1 MKIGQLL
8 ERVAYTL
15 VQGDVEQEITGICHD
30 NRQVKAGDAFICIK
44 GARFDTHSCVGE
56 IAAKGAALIVTEQE
70 VEAVEGATV
79 VMVADTRKV
88 LPLLACAW
96 YGYPAEQ
103 MVTIGITG
111 SKGKTTTTH
120 MLADILRSAGHRV
133 GTIGTNGAIIPDHEN
148 HEGQLSAAGEKIYE
162 LNNTTPDPMEL
173 QMYLS
178 MMAKAGCT
186 HVVIEVSSQGMKQH
200 RVDGF
205 TFDYGVWTNI
215 SEGDHIGPN
224 EHADFAEYLSCKAQL
239 LSQSRLGFV
248 NQDDVH
254 VEDFMAQVA
263 APCQMYSVGGQADYS
278 VSQVEKTFADG
289 KPGLTFHVTGKSGL
303 DADIAVNQPGEFNVY
318 NALAAICVADTIG
331 VTPEQ
336 MNQALTRMNIK
347 GRFDIVYDSEEFKVC
362 VDFAHN
368 GYSTRNHLE
377 ALREYRPKRLVCIFG
392 ADGNRSKSRR
402 YEMGEAAGRLA
413 DFSIVTAGHNRWET
427 FEQILADIHV
437 GLDKTEGA
445 YIVIPKRQDA
455 IRYAITHAQPGD
467 LITIIG
473 LGHETYQEEGGVKYP
488 HSDTEFVKQVIK
500 ELGL

>member
-1 MKIGQLL
+1 MKIKALL
-8 ERVAYTL
+8 ERVSYTL
-15 VQGDVEQEITGICHD
+15 VQGDVEREITGICHD
-30 NRQVKAGDAFICIK
+30 NRLVKEGDAFICMK
-44 GARFDTHSCVGE
+44 GARFDTHNCVEEIGE
-56 IAAKGAALIVTEQE
+56 KGAGLIVAQQE
-70 VEAVEGATV
+70 VEAPERATV
-79 VMVADTRKV
+79 VLVEDTRKA

-103 MVTIGITG
+103 MTVIGVTG
-111 SKGKTTTTH
+111 SKGKTTVTH
-120 MLADILRSAGHRV
+120 MLADILRSGGYQV
-133 GTIGTNGAIIPDHEN
+133 GTIGTNGAIIGDE
-148 HEGQLSAAGEKIYE
+148 IFE

-178 MMAKAGCT
+178 MMVKAGCT

-205 TFDYGVWTNI
+205 TFDCSIWTNI

-224 EHADFAEYLSCKAQL
+224 EHRDFEEYLACKAQL

-248 NQDDVH
+248 NGDDVH
-254 VEDFMAQVA
+254 VQELLEQIT
-263 APCQMYSVGGQADYS
+263 APCQLYTVEDTASAKAEHSEGENCDYTAKG
-278 VSQVEKTFADG
+278 VKKTFTDG
-289 KPGLTFHVTGKSGL
+289 KPGIAFHVDSKSGL
-303 DADIAVNQPGEFNVY
+303 DTDFEVNLPGEFNVY
-318 NALAAICVADTIG
+318 NALAAICAADAMG

-336 MNQALTRMNIK
+336 MNRALACMNIK
-347 GRFDIVYDSEEFKVC
+347 GRFDIVYDKEFRVC

-377 ALREYRPKRLVCIFG
+377 ALREYCPNRLVCIFG

-427 FEQILADIHV
+427 FEEILADIHV
-437 GLDKTEGA
+437 GLDKTEGS

-488 HSDTEFVKQVIK
+488 HSDTEFVRQVIR

>member
-1 MKIGQLL
+1 MKIEQLL
-8 ERVAYTL
+8 ERISYTL
-15 VQGDVEQEITGICHD
+15 VQGDEEKEITGICHD
-30 NRQVKAGDAFICIK
+30 NRVVKEGDAFICIK
-44 GARFDTHSCVGE
+44 GARFDTHNGVKE
-56 IAAKGAALIVTEQE
+56 IAAKGAALIVVERE
-70 VEAVEGATV
+70 VEAVEGAAV
-79 VMVADTRKV
+79 VLVEDTRKV

-96 YGYPAEQ
+96 YGYPAEK
-103 MVTIGITG
+103 MTTIGITG
-111 SKGKTTTTH
+111 SKGKTTATH
-120 MLADILRSAGHRV
+120 MLADILRSGGYQV
-133 GTIGTNGAIIPDHEN
+133 GTIGTNGAII
-148 HEGQLSAAGEKIYE
+148 GEEIYE

-173 QMYLS
+173 QMYLG

-205 TFDYGVWTNI
+205 TFDYSIWTNI

-224 EHADFAEYLSCKAQL
+224 EHADFAEYLACKAQL
-239 LSQSRLGFV
+239 ISQSRLGFV
-248 NQDDVH
+248 NRDDAH
-254 VEDFMAQVA
+254 ADAFLAQVTS
-263 APCQMYSVGGQADYS
+263 PCQLYSVGGEADYS
-278 VSQVEKTFADG
+278 ASQVEKTFADG
-289 KPGLTFHVTGKSGL
+289 KPGLAFHVTGKNGL

-318 NALAAICVADTIG
+318 NALAAICVADAIG

-336 MNQALTRMNIK
+336 MNCALTQMNIK

-437 GLDKTEGA
+437 GLDKTEGS

-467 LITIIG
+467 LITILG

-488 HSDTEFVKQVIK
+488 HSDTEFVKQVVR
-500 ELGL
+500 ELGLLDCVIK

>member
-1 MKIGQLL
+1 MKIEKIL
-8 ERVAYTL
+8 ERVSYTL
-15 VQGDVEQEITGICHD
+15 LQGSLEGEVNGISHD
-30 NRQVKAGDAFICIK
+30 NRQVQAGDAFICIR
-44 GARFDTHSCVGE
+44 GARFDTHNCAAE
-56 IAAKGAALIVTEQE
+56 IAAKGAALIVVEHE
-70 VEAVEGATV
+70 VDTVEGTAV
-79 VMVADTRKV
+79 ILVEDTRKV

-96 YGYPAEQ
+96 YGYPAEK
-103 MVTIGITG
+103 MTTIGITG

-120 MLADILRSAGHRV
+120 MLADILQAAGHSV
-133 GTIGTNGAIIPDHEN
+133 GTIGTNGAIF
-148 HEGQLSAAGEKIYE
+148 EKDIYE
-162 LNNTTPDPMEL
+162 LNNTTPDPIEL

-178 MMAKAGCT
+178 MMAERGCT

-224 EHADFAEYLSCKAQL
+224 EHKDFAEYLFCKAQL
-239 LSQSRLGFV
+239 IEHSRLGFI
-248 NQDDVH
+248 NRDDSHTDALLKQIH
-254 VEDFMAQVA
+254 V
-263 APCQMYSVGGQADYS
+263 PCLFYSTEQQADYTA
-278 VSQVEKTFADG
+278 SQVIKTYEEG
-289 KPGLTFHVTGKSGL
+289 KPGISFHVSGKSGL
-303 DADIAVNQPGEFNVY
+303 NDTISVNLPGEFNVY
-318 NALAAICVADTIG
+318 NALAAVCVADAIG
-331 VTPEQ
+331 VKSSE
-336 MNQALTRMNIK
+336 MNQALMHMNIK
-347 GRFDIVYDSEEFKVC
+347 GRFDMVYDSEQFKVC

-402 YEMGEAAGRLA
+402 YEMGEACGRLA
-413 DFSIVTAGHNRWET
+413 DFSIVTAGHNRFET

-437 GLDKTEGA
+437 GLDKTDGS

-473 LGHETYQEEGGVKYP
+473 LGHETYQEENGVKYP
-488 HSDTEFVKQVIK
+488 HSDTEFVRQVIR